1 MDTKLRKLFKRDF
14 KKIKKDDI
22 YSFDLS
28 YPEYNKKFRINPIKN
43 KKIKCSNNISDEDKK
58 DLDNINKIICNNDY
72 RILTFFDEININ
84 ILNEKFKDNALII
97 SYKYITLN
105 TKSFNSFIYQLYSN
119 KGFRNIEDIN
129 NFCKNIGIHNKFNLT
144 ILILKPLNNKIKLNT
159 IYLKSKQYIT
169 TNFLETVEISKLY
182 FNKNSLEFLD
192 KQNLKNF
199 MSFKFWKSRVM
210 FQTIRKWIYK
220 NISLD
225 EHEHII
231 FFSSI
236 VLYLYGL
243 RNCNDIDLIIY
254 KNINKFNDITNTMI
268 NKDFI
273 DSDLFFF
280 LDISVKGTQKWKDHW
295 NIWLN
300 EWSKLCNYDTFDDII
315 YNPNNYFYFMG
326 MKIISLNVDIVR
338 RIKRNRP
345 RSFADLYVIKKNIY
359 NELKLPI
366 IPKKEEVYLKIKDLD
381 RDKIK
386 EILMNGG
393 KHHKNCKELIIY
405 KDIDE
410 TKFLNTMIWCLKE
423 RYKIIISREKI
434 SKYLLPKQIIIKI
447 KK

>member
-1 MDTKLRKLFKRDF
+1 M
-14 KKIKKDDI
+14 
-22 YSFDLS
+22 
-28 YPEYNKKFRINPIKN
+28 
-43 KKIKCSNNISDEDKK
+43 
-58 DLDNINKIICNNDY
+58 
-72 RILTFFDEININ
+72 
-84 ILNEKFKDNALII
+84 
-97 SYKYITLN
+97 
-105 TKSFNSFIYQLYSN
+105 
-119 KGFRNIEDIN
+119 
-129 NFCKNIGIHNKFNLT
+129 
-144 ILILKPLNNKIKLNT
+144 KPLNNKIKLNT

-434 SKYLLPKQIIIKI
+434 SKYLLPKQRIIKI